1 MRGGLFQLQHS
12 IFSKNGNRIL
22 CQPISLAGTLF
33 RVYTRTESIL
43 FFTGSLNQS
52 LIYHL
57 GAAPYTALERQED
70 EEDSDCSRYA
80 KGLY

>member
-1 MRGGLFQLQHS
+1 MRNATSVKELNRHS
-12 IFSKNGNRIL
+12 GKNPLPG
-22 CQPISLAGTLF
+22 
-33 RVYTRTESIL
+33 VYSHREHPY
-43 FFTGSLNQS
+43 FTGSLNQS

-57 GAAPYTALERQED
+57 GAAPYTTLERQKN